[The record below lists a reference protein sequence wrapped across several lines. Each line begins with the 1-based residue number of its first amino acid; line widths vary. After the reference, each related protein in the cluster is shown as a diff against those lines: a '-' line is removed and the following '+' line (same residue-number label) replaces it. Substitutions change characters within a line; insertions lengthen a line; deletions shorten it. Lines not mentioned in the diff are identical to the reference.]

1 MTGYRVGIDLGTTYS
16 LVAALVDGEP
26 RVLKNAVGEA
36 LTPSV
41 VYVEPDGTVLVGA
54 AAKAKAVGEPARAAQ
69 TFKRDMGLERRYE
82 LGGKAFS
89 AEELSALVLK
99 QLKEDAEAAL
109 GGPVVEAVVTVPAY
123 FGELQR
129 RATRAAAEMA
139 GLSVERIINEPTAAA
154 LAYGLHQR
162 HRELSAVVLDLGGG
176 TFDVTLLEIMEGVIE
191 IQATA
196 GDTRLGGEDF
206 LDAIV
211 AHSAGVLRARGVQ
224 LAEGSVALARLREA
238 CEQAK
243 RRLSSEETTRVALPR
258 LRTTTGEQDVELM
271 LTRAEVEATFAPL
284 LERMAAPILRA
295 LRDANRAPQSVEEVL
310 LVGGATRMPCVARL
324 AAQLFGR
331 LPLRALPPDEAVAL
345 GAAVQVA
352 LKAGDAAV
360 GDIVVTD
367 VAPFSLG
374 LASVSQLGGAT
385 VGGLFSPILERGT
398 VLPASRVERFLTASD
413 GQKVIKLE
421 IFQGEHSLCEKNQKL
436 GEYTVNG
443 LPPSPAGD
451 QAVDVRFSYDMNGV
465 LDVDATV
472 VSTGNVATFTI
483 ERAPGRLSK
492 QELEATRQRLG
503 RLKFH
508 PREALPNVTALA
520 RAEALY
526 VELTGPERSLLG
538 TSIAHF
544 RAALEAQDPPLI
556 TSLREALLARLLE
569 LSRSNT
575 RQ

>member
-1 MTGYRVGIDLGTTYS
+1 MSGHRVGIDLGTTYS
-16 LVAALVDGEP
+16 LVAALVEGEP
-26 RVLKNAVGEA
+26 RVLNNALGEA

-41 VYVEPDGTVLVGA
+41 VYVEADGTLLIGA
-54 AAKAKAVGEPARAAQ
+54 AAKAKSVSQPGRAAQ
-69 TFKRDMGLERRYE
+69 TFKRDMGLQKTYQ
-82 LGGKAFS
+82 LGDKTFS
-89 AEELSALVLK
+89 AEELSALVLR

-129 RATRAAAEMA
+129 QATRAAAELA

-154 LAYGLHQR
+154 LAYGLHER
-162 HRELSAVVLDLGGG
+162 HREFSAVVLDLGGG

-191 IQATA
+191 IQASA

-206 LDAIV
+206 LEAIFQH
-211 AHSAGVLRARGVQ
+211 ALGLLRARGCE
-224 LAEGSVALARLREA
+224 LAEGSVAGARLREA

-243 RRLSSEETTRVALPR
+243 RRLSSEDATRLALPQ
-258 LRTTTGEQDVELM
+258 LETLQGSQDIELT
-271 LTRAEVEATFAPL
+271 LTRAEVEATYAPL
-284 LERMAAPILRA
+284 LERMAAPILQA
-295 LRDANRAPQSVEEVL
+295 LRDANRSAQSVEEVL

-324 AAQLFGR
+324 ASQIFGR

-352 LKAGDAAV
+352 LKAGDVAV

-374 LASVSQLGGAT
+374 LASVSQVGGAT
-385 VGGLFSPILERGT
+385 VPGLFSPILERGT
-398 VLPASRVERFLTASD
+398 VLPASRVERFSTVQN
-413 GQKVIKLE
+413 GQTMIKLE

-436 GEYTVNG
+436 GEYTIKDLKVA
-443 LPPSPAGD
+443 PAGE
-451 QAVDVRFSYDMNGV
+451 QSVDVRFSYDMNGV

-472 VSTGNVATFTI
+472 VATGKSVTFTI

-492 QELEATRQRLG
+492 QELEATRQRLQ

-508 PREALPNVTALA
+508 PRQALPNVTALA
-520 RAEALY
+520 RAEALF
-526 VELTGPERSLLG
+526 VELTGPERGALG
-538 TSIAHF
+538 SSIGQF
-544 RAALEAQDPPLI
+544 RAALEAQDQALI
-556 TSLREALLARLLE
+556 VALREALLAHVLA
-569 LSRSNT
+569 LSQRG
-575 RQ
+575 R